1 MYKLKGHEKI
11 RDNVDLLILEL
22 RRKKLLHSD
31 VPGSTASERV
41 DMLFADLHTVFNSH
55 SDSFVANFL
64 EVLQSIPAFEDLA
77 VQYTNNHEFA
87 DSKNPEQETDSGN
100 GKSASDRYFDNV
112 QILTGRPSLVPEP
125 KIKPAL
131 AEGRRDIC
139 ETSGRESHPQE
150 EHSQEIENLKLK
162 ITELSEKCDK
172 LQRKKDEEVEYLQHK
187 LKTTEIRAEHAE
199 QAKHEAEQQVET
211 QERDFQIERSASRN
225 QIQELQME
233 IVQLREQLDE
243 AQQKQMWR
251 TEELKEA
258 QDKVARL
265 QIRVNELEQEKEESC
280 SPGR

>member
-1 MYKLKGHEKI
+1 MYKLQGHEKI

-31 VPGSTASERV
+31 VPGSTASEKV
-41 DMLFADLHTVFNSH
+41 EMLFADLQTVFNSH
-55 SDSFVANFL
+55 SDSFVVNFL
-64 EVLQSIPAFEDLA
+64 EVLQSIPAFKDLA

-100 GKSASDRYFDNV
+100 GKSAADRYFDNV
-112 QILTGRPSLVPEP
+112 QILTGRPSVEPEP

-131 AEGRRDIC
+131 AEGRCDVC
-139 ETSGRESHPQE
+139 ETSDRESHPQE
-150 EHSQEIENLKLK
+150 EHSKDIEILKLK

-172 LQRKKDEEVEYLQHK
+172 LQRKKDEEVEYLNHK

-199 QAKHEAEQQVET
+199 RAKHEAEQQVEK
-211 QERDFQIERSASRN
+211 QERDFQIERSALRN
-225 QIQELQME
+225 EIQELQME
-233 IVQLREQLDE
+233 IVQLRKHLDE
-243 AQQKQMWR
+243 AQHKQVWR

-258 QDKVARL
+258 QEKVVRL
-265 QIRVNELEQEKEESC
+265 QIRVNELEQEKEGSC

>member
-77 VQYTNNHEFA
+77 VQYANNHEFA

-112 QILTGRPSLVPEP
+112 QILTGGPSLVPEP

-187 LKTTEIRAEHAE
+187 LKTTEIRA
-199 QAKHEAEQQVET
+199 KQQVEK

-243 AQQKQMWR
+243 AQQKGMWH
-251 TEELKEA
+251 TEKLKEA
-258 QDKVARL
+258 RDKVARL

>member
-41 DMLFADLHTVFNSH
+41 DILFADLHTVFNSH
-55 SDSFVANFL
+55 SDSFVANFV

-100 GKSASDRYFDNV
+100 GADRYIDNV
-112 QILTGRPSLVPEP
+112 EILTGRPSVEPEL

-131 AEGRRDIC
+131 AEGRRDVC
-139 ETSGRESHPQE
+139 EASGRESHPQE
-150 EHSQEIENLKLK
+150 EHSKDIEILKLK

-172 LQRKKDEEVEYLQHK
+172 LQRKRDEEVEYLNHK

-199 QAKHEAEQQVET
+199 RAKHEAEQLVEK

-243 AQQKQMWR
+243 AEHKQVWR

-258 QDKVARL
+258 QEKVARL